1 MSIELAGIL
10 IAILAVGATLGG
22 LILATSR
29 GLRQDI
35 RQDMARLESRLDA
48 KIKESESRLDAK
60 IKESESRLDA
70 KIDGVD
76 AKIDGL
82 DAKIDRLEARMR
94 EDIKQ
99 LSDRVARVEYSQ
111 AKLEGLLEGLREAI
125 TGRAAAS

>member
-35 RQDMARLESRLDA
+35 RQDMARL
-48 KIKESESRLDAK
+48 ESRLDAK